1 MKEGECMDIPT
12 ILALFKTDLA
22 IKHTVRD
29 EYFTK
34 VIEGAVKEI
43 EEKGITLEPDNVAD
57 TMLVVD
63 YSVWSYRH
71 RMENIPFPPNI
82 KLRIRNRI
90 VNERGKR

>member
-1 MKEGECMDIPT
+1 MRALDIPT

-22 IKHTVRD
+22 IKNTVRD
-29 EYFTK
+29 ELFTK
-34 VIEGAVKEI
+34 VIEGSVKEI
-43 EEKGITLEPDNVAD
+43 KEKGITLETDNVAD

-90 VNERGKR
+90 IAERGTR

>member
-1 MKEGECMDIPT
+1 MDIPT

-22 IKHTVRD
+22 IKNTVRD
-29 EYFTK
+29 DFFSK
-34 VIEGAVKEI
+34 VIEGSVKEI

-90 VNERGKR
+90 VAERGTR